1 MCLLLLYLFSTKK
14 QQQEKKRKNNTL
26 YSDMQDGKKKIKIKG
41 KKKEIKLNYRIET
54 TILF

>member
-41 KKKEIKLNYRIET
+41 KKKRN
-54 TILF
+54 